1 MKTFCLIVLSIALV
15 FSMCACAPIS
25 EEEPF
30 IPEKG
35 SDLISFDRV
44 VAISSYSFPDS
55 KSYRRTYSDP
65 EIISKFTECINNF
78 TLSTDIEGDP
88 GEGCG
93 FGIHVTYTYEDGHT
107 LSMSVINSSF
117 VRVYGPSSH
126 WYRITKENYSDFQHL
141 FNYTPQLEQGTMQ
154 ILEQTR
160 NPEETFYRI
169 GAGVSG
175 TDFSSIGT
183 VLANEIKEEWEKF
196 DSMSPEQSM
205 ASSHAWG
212 TVYVNS
218 DTWEECEKAI
228 GVTIQNP
235 IESLDWL
242 NKTGYFGDESADPNF
257 PVTHVKTTAT
267 AMRELSRLSV
277 TAGYNTEKTSVTLT
291 AIISAD
297 AGTLSTGVATKGK
310 ATYEQNT
317 ATTGSGIP
325 VLIMTT
331 YKENDTEFYI
341 SNFFDPTAYWVKDNV
356 FYTLRVSGDE
366 INKVE
371 IESTLNRI
379 LSEI

>member
-35 SDLISFDRV
+35 SDLISFDGV
-44 VAISSYSFPDS
+44 VSISSYSFPDS

-65 EIISKFTECINNF
+65 EIISKFTECIGNF
-78 TLSTDIEGDP
+78 TLSTDVEGNP
-88 GEGCG
+88 GETNS
-93 FGIHVTYTYEDGHT
+93 FGIHVTYTYEDGHS

-117 VRVYGPSSH
+117 VSVHGSSQ
-126 WYRITKENYSDFQHL
+126 WYHITEENYSDFQHL
-141 FNYTPQLEQGTMQ
+141 FKYTPQLERGTMQ
-154 ILEQTR
+154 ILEQTG
-160 NPEETFYRI
+160 NAEETSYRI

-175 TDFSSIGT
+175 TDFSSTGA
-183 VLANEIKEEWEKF
+183 VLANEIREEWEKF
-196 DSMSPEQSM
+196 DSMSPEQRM

-218 DTWEECEKAI
+218 DTWEECEEAI
-228 GVTIQNP
+228 GVPIQNP

-277 TAGYNTEKTSVTLT
+277 TAGYNTEKISVTLT
-291 AIISAD
+291 AILSAD
-297 AGTLSTGVATKGK
+297 AGTLSTGVVTIGK

-325 VLIMTT
+325 VLVMTT
-331 YKENDTEFYI
+331 YKENNTGFYI

-356 FYTLRVSGDE
+356 FYKLRVSGDE